1 MTRTLKLRFIALATL
16 VMLAV
21 AGTKAQT
28 DFTGRIY
35 YNANILKE
43 ELAAKMGQLDSV
55 MTAKRAELIAS
66 TEKEKGRKLTA
77 DEMKKVDEK
86 LDEAKKLTQAMTK
99 GMTTSITLEFKS
111 ADKCVMKMDVKVKE
125 DVLKAAGMGWAKR
138 KLVRAAM
145 AIAPSSHKAT
155 YVVSGNLLIL
165 DDGEDKD
172 TLTILANGQKLSGK
186 ADDKNFI
193 LTRTK

>member
-1 MTRTLKLRFIALATL
+1 MTRTLKLRFIALTTL

-21 AGTKAQT
+21 AGTEAQT

-99 GMTTSITLEFKS
+99 GMTTAITLEFKS
-111 ADKCVMKMDVKVKE
+111 ADKCVMKMDVKVKD

-155 YVVSGNLLIL
+155 YVVRGNLLIL

-172 TLTILANGQKLSGK
+172 TLTILANGEKLSGK
-186 ADDKNFI
+186 ADDKKFI